1 MISLNITT
9 HAFPAVP
16 VVMLR
21 HVGPYDGLSEEFDR
35 LWKWV
40 TAQNVPADRTIGI
53 YYDNPDHVASSRLR
67 SAACV
72 EVPASFQIAD
82 AQGLPLE
89 LGKIAAGEYA
99 TLRYVGPYEDLAKV
113 WSGMTKHIERKM
125 RRQISEDPA
134 YEVYVND
141 ASDTPPKDLITD
153 LYMPL
158 V

>member
-9 HAFPAVP
+9 HVFPAIP

-21 HVGPYDGLSEEFDR
+21 HVGPYEGLSDEFDR
-35 LWKWV
+35 LWNWV
-40 TAQNVPADRTIGI
+40 TAQNVTATRTIGI
-53 YYDNPDHVASSRLR
+53 YYDNPDYVATSRLR

-72 EVPASFQIAD
+72 EVPATFQIAD
-82 AQGLPLE
+82 AGGLPLE

-99 TLRYVGPYEDLAKV
+99 TLRYVGPYEDLAQV
-113 WSGMTKHIERKM
+113 WSGMTKHIEKKM
-125 RRQISEDPA
+125 RRQISGSPA

-141 ASDTPPKDLITD
+141 ASDTAPKDLITD

-158 V
+158 L